1 MLFVMVIENR
11 KPLFSNRKI
20 TFSYFTCEQDYRLRD
35 FSVEKT
41 NKTKNK
47 TKPKINFEVL
57 WSRSTY
63 FYHLVTQHLIFLARR
78 FDIFSKM
85 KALNPPYTSIIQ
97 VIVQKLYVFG

>member
-11 KPLFSNRKI
+11 KPVSSNRKI

-35 FSVEKT
+35 FPVEKT

-47 TKPKINFEVL
+47 TKPIMINFEVL

-63 FYHLVTQHLIFLARR
+63 FYHSVTQHLIFLARR
-78 FDIFSKM
+78 LDIFSK
-85 KALNPPYTSIIQ
+85 I
-97 VIVQKLYVFG
+97 